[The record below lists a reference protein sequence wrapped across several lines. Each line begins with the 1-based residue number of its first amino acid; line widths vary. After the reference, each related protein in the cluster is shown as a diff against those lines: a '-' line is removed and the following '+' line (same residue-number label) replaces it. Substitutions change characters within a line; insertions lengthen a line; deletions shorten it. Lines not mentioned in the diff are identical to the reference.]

1 MNLRDLSAE
10 NTLFSSVGSRV
21 APCEPLGLH
30 FSERL
35 FAPLATS
42 KRGVFFHSANEELK
56 VMGFFQRIKEFFS
69 PAKQP
74 PTKVRLVRAR
84 DELGRY
90 EGDDPDTPENEAY
103 TEIKEN

>member
-1 MNLRDLSAE
+1 
-10 NTLFSSVGSRV
+10 
-21 APCEPLGLH
+21 
-30 FSERL
+30 
-35 FAPLATS
+35 
-42 KRGVFFHSANEELK
+42 
-56 VMGFFQRIKEFFS
+56 MGFFQRIKEFFS

>member
-1 MNLRDLSAE
+1 VSRWVSISLSG
-10 NTLFSSVGSRV
+10 FS
-21 APCEPLGLH
+21 P
-30 FSERL
+30 RL
-35 FAPLATS
+35 PQVSGAF
-42 KRGVFFHSANEELK
+42 FFHSTNEELK